1 MARDID
7 IAECLRRGTIGAVG
21 AIPGTLAAHPCDV
34 VKMRQQVSGLGLA
47 GTLRGI
53 GSISHAYGGVTA
65 GVGQKITTRGPMF
78 LISEFCTQSAQ
89 QTFSLS
95 RDAALFVG
103 SAGSG
108 YMTGTLAATFEWRKV
123 QGGTAALASAVAT
136 SPALSRRLS
145 VMHGAGLRNAV
156 FDSTFFGCEYQ
167 ARHRLGLPATLSYA
181 LAAALA
187 VTFDFP
193 IDVAVKRMMAAPM
206 AEPPPRGGALGL
218 MSRLLLERRWL
229 VFAGLGAKACEFA
242 LSYGVTGFAS
252 SYVIALLPTREA
264 RS

>member
-1 MARDID
+1 MGFEID
-7 IAECLRRGTIGAVG
+7 VGECLRRGAIGAVG

-34 VKMRQQVSGLGLA
+34 VKMRQQVSGSGLV
-47 GTLRGI
+47 GTIRGI
-53 GSISHAYGGVTA
+53 GTIRKAYGGVTA

-78 LISEFCTQSAQ
+78 LISEVCTQQAQ
-89 QTFSLS
+89 RTLSLS
-95 RDAALFVG
+95 RDTALFVG

-108 YMTGTLAATFEWRKV
+108 YMTGMLAASFEWRKV
-123 QGGTAALASAVAT
+123 QRGTAALAASLAA
-136 SPALSRRLS
+136 SPTLSRRLS

-156 FDSTFFGCEYQ
+156 FDSTFFGCEHQ

-193 IDVAVKRMMAAPM
+193 IDVAVKRIMAAPM
-206 AEPPPRGGALGL
+206 GEPPPRGGAPGL
-218 MSRLLLERRWL
+218 MARLLHERRWL

-252 SYVIALLPTREA
+252 SYVRQAL
-264 RS
+264 S